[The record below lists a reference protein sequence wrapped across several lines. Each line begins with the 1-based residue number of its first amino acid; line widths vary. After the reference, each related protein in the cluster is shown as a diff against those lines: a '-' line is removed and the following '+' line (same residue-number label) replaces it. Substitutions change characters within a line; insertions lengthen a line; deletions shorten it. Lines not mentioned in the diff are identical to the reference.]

1 MASSVV
7 NNPSPSAISQLLNK
21 LNDVDPDLRFM
32 SLNDLN
38 QILTGQKSDFLR
50 TDYNTSSKIADSVIR
65 ALDDQNGEVQNLAV
79 KWSVRISITP
89 SPLPLRPIAYI
100 LVSFWSHSG
109 LTNTDITFFSSFSTE
124 IA

>member
-79 KWSVRISITP
+79 KW
-89 SPLPLRPIAYI
+89 
-100 LVSFWSHSG
+100 
-109 LTNTDITFFSSFSTE
+109 
-124 IA
+124 